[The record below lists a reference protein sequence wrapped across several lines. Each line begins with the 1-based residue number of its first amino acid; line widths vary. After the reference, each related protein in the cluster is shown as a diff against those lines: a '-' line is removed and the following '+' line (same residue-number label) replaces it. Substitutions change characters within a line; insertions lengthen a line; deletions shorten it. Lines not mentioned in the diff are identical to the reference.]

1 MAEKQKTLT
10 AVELAAFNMGY
21 KAAMGV
27 LKDHLVRWSQAEEGH
42 AACSCS
48 HCMAL
53 REIGKMKYISPYQI
67 SGSE

>member
-1 MAEKQKTLT
+1 MARKQKVFS
-10 AVELAAFNMGY
+10 AEELAAFNMGY

-27 LKDHLVRWSQAEEGH
+27 LKDLLVRWSEAAEAH

-53 REIGKMKYISPYQI
+53 REIGKMKYLSPDEISTFD
-67 SGSE
+67 